1 VLVGGIGSAGV
12 GGGGAVS
19 GFVSAGGAGVGGWT
33 SAGGAVGLD
42 AGRGAFL
49 RFTVFLLTSSLSS
62 SWATFSPTHRLSQI
76 ADKFL
81 SCLDL
86 ALRSDVNV
94 SVFLR
99 ELNLDRGNVSLLTLI
114 SQDFGSDLNFLDVE
128 CAGEESSATYLYHI
142 NSVGDHTASSLHSE
156 FLTAAIEM
164 HHDCCYVGHYGLLSY
179 ENCVRWNAAP
189 DWSLSFSSCLF
200 GHAMFTPVLV

>member
-1 VLVGGIGSAGV
+1 MA
-12 GGGGAVS
+12 
-19 GFVSAGGAGVGGWT
+19 FVGGAGVGGWS
-33 SAGGAVGLD
+33 SAGGAVGL
-42 AGRGAFL
+42 GADGWVFL

-62 SWATFSPTHRLSQI
+62 SWATFSPTYRLSRI
-76 ADKFL
+76 ADKALIFDGNIAL
-81 SCLDL
+81 RKLRSCLAWDAL

-114 SQDFGSDLNFLDVE
+114 SQDFGSDLDFRDVE
-128 CAGEESSATYLYHI
+128 SAGEESSATDLDHV
-142 NSVGDHTASSLHSE
+142 NSLGDHTASSLHSE

-179 ENCVRWNAAP
+179 ENCVGWNAAP
-189 DWSLSFSSCLF
+189 DGRFSFSSCLF
-200 GHAMFTPVLV
+200 GHAMFTSVLL